1 MHYLL
6 ALSLFLFAPV
16 SWSEEDVSDKNC
28 IGKPSA
34 KLVSLQGNVF
44 FDPDNRGHWQ
54 AAQLNETICEGS
66 RVRVAP
72 FSRASLLLPDSIVLR
87 LDEGTV
93 LSLNGINPDK
103 PTLLDLLKGFVN
115 FISRTP
121 RRLQVNTPIA
131 NAGPEGTEFA
141 LSADD
146 TKASLWV
153 YEGKVRFFNEQ
164 GSIRINPGQGAQAYR
179 GQAPQ
184 AQIDIK
190 PQDAVAWALYYPPL
204 LPYPDDK
211 MTVDAGI
218 RTAVSDFRQG
228 RIDEAL
234 SRLDALSP
242 EKRTPYFYKIRGA
255 MRLTIGRVEPA
266 LQDIQV
272 LLADNPNDAEA
283 LALQSV
289 LALTQNRK
297 DEAHSLA
304 SRAVASDPDSA
315 TAYSALS
322 YAEQGR
328 FELEKAL
335 KAAEQAVKHAPH
347 DAMVWAR
354 KSELELALG
363 VLAESERSAEKALDL
378 DAGLERTQ
386 TVAGFAYLRRMDTD
400 KALHTFEK
408 AVKLDSTSPLARLGL
423 GLAKIR
429 KSDLKEGRQ
438 DLEIAAILD
447 PNNSLLRS
455 YLGKG
460 YFEEKR
466 NALAEDQFNLAKER
480 DPNDPTPYFYDAMK
494 KQTENRPVEALEDL
508 QQAMALNDNR
518 AVYRSRELL
527 DSDRAARGAS
537 LARIYDDLGFEQR
550 GVVESISSLQTDPT
564 NYSAHRFLSDTYV
577 NQSSRET
584 AQLSELLQAK
594 LLQPININPVQPHLS
609 VSQRGLL
616 SASDMANSSFQDFTR
631 NFERNRPQLIAS
643 GVVGNMGTYSDEV
656 TLSGLL
662 DKFSYSLGQYHYRTD
677 GFTRTP
683 DSISM
688 EEARHNTDQQHD
700 IYDAFFQAAVNDRLN
715 AQFEYVYRDTD
726 QGSFQQDLIIEDDYL
741 RRDRLRQNIYRAG
754 LNLRVFTDDHLLA
767 SYVRAD
773 SFTHK
778 DLAGAWPKYSG
789 QSTKDVNNTSD
800 FIEGQYLHHN
810 QFYNVIAGFSFYS
823 IKEKEQ
829 GKSGTQTSTVYGEND
844 GRNGHNEYAYL
855 NLKLP
860 HGIIGTLGLSND
872 FSHDVDQKDIDRIYP
887 KAGLMWDIGNRA
899 KLRLAYFRGQNRP
912 LVSMQSIEPTQIA
925 GFNQFFDDIA
935 DLSFSFYGGALDFAV
950 QPNVFAGVEFSQR
963 EALYPSAGT
972 LFSRKDSTAIYLNW
986 AFWDRFTITTRY
998 KYINGKY
1005 PNQPDPLDKLFTHSV
1020 PLELKYF
1027 DPSGFFSKLT
1037 GTYVNQETGTCENQ
1051 DQVCLYKLE
1060 GDNKESSSFFLLDAA
1075 IGYRLPKRLGIVSLE
1090 GKNLLNKK
1098 YRFDDM
1104 SRMDNSNIFFNA
1116 SEFIPQR
1123 AVFGRV
1129 ILNF

>member
-1 MHYLL
+1 M
-6 ALSLFLFAPV
+6 
-16 SWSEEDVSDKNC
+16 
-28 IGKPSA
+28 
-34 KLVSLQGNVF
+34 
-44 FDPDNRGHWQ
+44 
-54 AAQLNETICEGS
+54 
-66 RVRVAP
+66 
-72 FSRASLLLPDSIVLR
+72 
-87 LDEGTV
+87 
-93 LSLNGINPDK
+93 
-103 PTLLDLLKGFVN
+103 
-115 FISRTP
+115 
-121 RRLQVNTPIA
+121 
-131 NAGPEGTEFA
+131 
-141 LSADD
+141 
-146 TKASLWV
+146 
-153 YEGKVRFFNEQ
+153 
-164 GSIRINPGQGAQAYR
+164 
-179 GQAPQ
+179 
-184 AQIDIK
+184 
-190 PQDAVAWALYYPPL
+190 AWALYYPPL

-211 MTVDAGI
+211 MTIDAGI
-218 RTAVSDFRQG
+218 CTAVSDFRQG

-234 SRLDALSP
+234 ARLDALSP

-255 MRLTIGRVEPA
+255 MRLTVGRAELA
-266 LQDIQV
+266 LQDIQA
-272 LLADNPNDAEA
+272 LLADNPDDAEA

-297 DEAHSLA
+297 DEAHGLA
-304 SRAVASDPDSA
+304 SRAVSSDPNSA

-335 KAAEQAVKHAPH
+335 KAAEQAVKNAPH

-363 VLAESERSAEKALDL
+363 LLAESEKSAEKALDL

-400 KALHTFEK
+400 RALQTFDK

-429 KSDLKEGRQ
+429 KSHLKEGRQ

-466 NALAEDQFNLAKER
+466 NALAEDQFTLAKER

-677 GFTRTP
+677 GFTRAP
-683 DSISM
+683 EPNLS
-688 EEARHNTDQQHD
+688 EEERHNTDQRHD
-700 IYDAFFQAAVNDRLN
+700 IYDAFFQATVNDRLN
-715 AQFEYVYRDTD
+715 AQFEYVYRDTN
-726 QGSFQQDLIIEDDYL
+726 QGDFRQDLVVGNLYSE
-741 RRDRLRQNIYRAG
+741 RDRLRENIYRAG

-767 SYVRAD
+767 SYVRTD
-773 SFTHK
+773 SFTHN
-778 DLAGAWPKYSG
+778 DLSGASPEFSG
-789 QSTKDVNNTSD
+789 QFTTDINSTSD
-800 FIEGQYLHHN
+800 FIEGQYLRHS
-810 QFYNVIAGFSFYS
+810 QLYNVIAGFSFYS
-823 IKEKEQ
+823 IKEIEQ
-829 GKSGTQTSTVYGEND
+829 GKYRTQISKFNGKND

-860 HGIIGTLGLSND
+860 HRITGTLGLSNN
-872 FSHDVDQKDIDRIYP
+872 FSHDGDQKDIDRIYP
-887 KAGLMWDIGNRA
+887 KTGLMWDMSNRA
-899 KLRLAYFRGQNRP
+899 KLRLAYFKGQNRP
-912 LVSMQSIEPTQIA
+912 FVSMQSIEPTQIA
-925 GFNQFFDDIA
+925 GFNQFFDDFV

-963 EALYPSAGT
+963 EALYPSTDT

-986 AFWDRFTITTRY
+986 AFLDRFSISTRY
-998 KYINGKY
+998 RYIDNKY
-1005 PNQPDPLDKLFTHSV
+1005 PDKPGSPDKLFTHSV
-1020 PLELKYF
+1020 PLEFRYF
-1027 DPSGFFSKLT
+1027 DPSGFFGKLT
-1037 GTYVNQETGTCENQ
+1037 GTYVNQETGACENQ
-1051 DQVCLYKLE
+1051 DQACLYKLE
-1060 GDNKESSSFFLLDAA
+1060 NDNKESSSFFLLDAA

-1098 YRFDDM
+1098 YQFNDM
-1104 SRMDNSNIFFNA
+1104 SRMDNRNIFFNA
-1116 SEFIPQR
+1116 GEFIPQR

-1129 ILNF
+1129 VLNF